1 MQNDIFS
8 MEGKT
13 VVFTGGCGNLGK
25 VMVKALLDYGANVAV
40 PNRSDKFDESYDA
53 YKQAGK
59 LVVIPAD
66 LKKTEDTKA
75 AFVKAEEIFGRI
87 DVLVNCAAYGGGAG
101 GKAAEHHVDRIDDA
115 SWNETIDGTLGVIFR
130 CTREIIPFFDKYG
143 GGNIVNIGSMYGL
156 IAPDYEIYGD
166 LPGNPPAYGAG
177 KAGVIQ
183 FTRTCASQLAQRNI
197 RVNSI
202 TPGAFPNI
210 TPASNMEFI
219 GRLSNKAMMKRTGKA
234 EELNGAILLLA
245 SDASSFMTGTNIV
258 VDGGMTTW

>member
-13 VVFTGGCGNLGK
+13 VIFTGGCGNLGK

-53 YKQAGK
+53 YKAAGK

-66 LKKTEDTKA
+66 LKSTEQTKE
-75 AFVKAEEIFGRI
+75 AFQKAEEIFGKI

-101 GKAAEHHVDRIDDA
+101 GKASEHRVDKIDDA
-115 SWNETIDGTLGVIFR
+115 TWNETVDGTLGVIFR
-130 CTREIIPFFDKYG
+130 CTREIIPFFDKHG
-143 GGNIVNIGSMYGL
+143 KGNIVNIGSMYGL
-156 IAPDYEIYGD
+156 IAPDYDIYGD

-183 FTRTCASQLAQRNI
+183 YTKTCASQLARRGI
-197 RVNSI
+197 RVNSL

-210 TPASNMEFI
+210 TPATNMEFI
-219 GRLSNKAMMKRTGKA
+219 GRLSAKAMMKRTGKP
-234 EELNGAILLLA
+234 EELCGAMLLLA

>member
-1 MQNDIFS
+1 MQNEIFS

-13 VVFTGGCGNLGK
+13 VIFTGGCGNLGK

-40 PNRSDKFDESYDA
+40 PNRSDRFDESYDA
-53 YKQAGK
+53 YKKAGK

-66 LKKTEDTKA
+66 LKSTEETKN
-75 AFVKAEEIFGRI
+75 AFAKAEEIFGKI

-101 GKAAEHHVDRIDDA
+101 GKAAEHRVDKIDDA

-130 CTREIIPFFDKYG
+130 CTREIVPFFDKHG

-183 FTRTCASQLAQRNI
+183 FTRTSASQLAGRNI
-197 RVNSI
+197 RVNSL
-202 TPGAFPNI
+202 TPGPFPNI
-210 TPASNMEFI
+210 TPASDMAFI
-219 GRLSNKAMMKRTGKA
+219 GRLSAKTMMKRTGKA
-234 EELNGAILLLA
+234 EELNGALLLLA